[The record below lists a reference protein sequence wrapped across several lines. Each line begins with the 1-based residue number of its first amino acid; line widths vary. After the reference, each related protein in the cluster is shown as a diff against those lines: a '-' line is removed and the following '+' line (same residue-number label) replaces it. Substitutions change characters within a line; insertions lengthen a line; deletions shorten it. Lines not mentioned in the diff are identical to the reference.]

1 MLTDFGGI
9 WTTSTRRFAA
19 MALINDVVGF
29 SLPVAEKS
37 RHLYIRAS
45 SKCISLSILIHP
57 HPSFP
62 SCPIHP
68 ILSPTGH
75 HFLANFSH
83 HPNLMKSQSLGAS
96 PQEFPAKCWTQ
107 LSGSLMKSWSKH
119 PQASAWLRRPPP
131 KLAVKTLWFTSM
143 MQWFKG
149 KSTGNIRKL
158 QYVFFFHH
166 IWAVL

>member
-83 HPNLMKSQSLGAS
+83 HPNLKKSP

-119 PQASAWLRRPPP
+119 PQASAWLRRPP
-131 KLAVKTLWFTSM
+131 KAGSENSM
-143 MQWFKG
+143 IYVNDAMIWGK

-158 QYVFFFHH
+158 QCVFFFHH